1 MQDIKF
7 DFNNSIIIKNNDV
20 IKIEDNEQILQNI
33 KIEMLTNEGDVFYDL
48 EFGYS
53 LYDFLH
59 REINEMLIYEIR
71 HRIVTKLSRRPY
83 VHSSSINI
91 ETIQKVDKLIF
102 NISFYI
108 NEYFSEIT
116 LLLDRV
122 KVEVI

>member
-1 MQDIKF
+1 
-7 DFNNSIIIKNNDV
+7 
-20 IKIEDNEQILQNI
+20 
-33 KIEMLTNEGDVFYDL
+33 
-48 EFGYS
+48 
-53 LYDFLH
+53 
-59 REINEMLIYEIR
+59 MLIHEIR
-71 HRIVTKLSRRPY
+71 HRIITKLSRRDY
-83 VHSSSINI
+83 VDSSSINI

>member
-7 DFNNSIIIKNNDV
+7 DFNSSLIIKDNDV
-20 IKIEDNEQILQNI
+20 IKIEDNEEILQNI

-53 LYDFLH
+53 LYEFLH
-59 REINEMLIYEIR
+59 RELDEMLINEIK
-71 HRIVTKLSRRPY
+71 HRIITKLSRRDY
-83 VHSSSINI
+83 VESSSIKINVVEKI
-91 ETIQKVDKLIF
+91 DKLIF

-108 NEYFSEIT
+108 NKCFSEIT
-116 LLLDRV
+116 LLLDRA

>member
-59 REINEMLIYEIR
+59 REINEMLIHEIR
-71 HRIVTKLSRRPY
+71 HRIITKLSRRDY
-83 VHSSSINI
+83 VDSSSINI

-108 NEYFSEIT
+108 NEYFPEIT

>member
-59 REINEMLIYEIR
+59 REINEMLIHEIR
-71 HRIVTKLSRRPY
+71 HRIITKLSRRDY
-83 VHSSSINI
+83 IDSSSINI

-108 NEYFSEIT
+108 NEYFFQIT

>member
-7 DFNNSIIIKNNDV
+7 DFNKSIIIKNDDV
-20 IKIEDNEQILQNI
+20 TKIENNEEIIQNI
-33 KIEMLTNEGDVFYDL
+33 KIEMVTNEGDVFYDL

-53 LYDFLH
+53 IYDFLH
-59 REINEMLIYEIR
+59 REIDEMLINEIKQ
-71 HRIVTKLSRRPY
+71 RIIVKLSRRPY
-83 VHSSSINI
+83 VDSSSISI
-91 ETIQKVDKLIF
+91 ETKQKTDKVIF

-108 NEYFSEIT
+108 NEYFSEIA

>member
-59 REINEMLIYEIR
+59 REINEMLIHEIR
-71 HRIVTKLSRRPY
+71 HRIITKLSRRDY
-83 VHSSSINI
+83 VDSSSINI

-108 NEYFSEIT
+108 NEYFFQIT

>member
-59 REINEMLIYEIR
+59 REINEMLIHEIR
-71 HRIVTKLSRRPY
+71 HRIITKLSRRDY
-83 VHSSSINI
+83 VDSSSINI
-91 ETIQKVDKLIF
+91 GTIQKVDKLIF

-108 NEYFSEIT
+108 NEYFFQIT

>member
-7 DFNNSIIIKNNDV
+7 DFNNSIIIKNDDV
-20 IKIEDNEQILQNI
+20 IKIEENEEIIQNI
-33 KIEMLTNEGDVFYDL
+33 KIEMVTNEGDVFYDL

-59 REINEMLIYEIR
+59 REIDEMLINEIKY
-71 HRIVTKLSRRPY
+71 RIITKLSRRDY
-83 VHSSSINI
+83 VDSSSINI
-91 ETIQKVDKLIF
+91 ETIQKIDKLIF
-102 NISFYI
+102 NVSFYI
-108 NEYFSEIT
+108 NEYFSQIT

>member
-7 DFNNSIIIKNNDV
+7 DFSNSIIIKNNDV
-20 IKIEDNEQILQNI
+20 IKIENNEEIIQNI
-33 KIEMLTNEGDVFYDL
+33 KIEMITNEGDLFYDI

-59 REINEMLIYEIR
+59 RKIDEMLLNEIKQ
-71 HRIVTKLSRRPY
+71 RIIVKLSRRSY
-83 VHSSSINI
+83 IDSNSINI
-91 ETIQKVDKLIF
+91 EVKQKSDKLIF

>member
-7 DFNNSIIIKNNDV
+7 DFNNSIIIKDNDI
-20 IKIEDNEQILQNI
+20 IKIEDNEEIVQNI

-53 LYDFLH
+53 LYEFLH
-59 REINEMLIYEIR
+59 RELDEMLINEIK
-71 HRIVTKLSRRPY
+71 HRIITKLSRRDY
-83 VHSSSINI
+83 VESSSIKINVVEKI
-91 ETIQKVDKLIF
+91 DKLIF

-108 NEYFSEIT
+108 NKYFSEIT
-116 LLLDRV
+116 LLLDRA

>member
-59 REINEMLIYEIR
+59 REINEMLIHEIR
-71 HRIVTKLSRRPY
+71 HRIITKLSRRDY
-83 VHSSSINI
+83 VDSSSINI

>member
-1 MQDIKF
+1 MQDIKV
-7 DFNNSIIIKNNDV
+7 DFNNSIIIKNDDI
-20 IKIEDNEQILQNI
+20 IKIEENEEIIQNI
-33 KIEMLTNEGDVFYDL
+33 KIEMVTNEGDVFYDL

-59 REINEMLIYEIR
+59 REIDEMLINEIK
-71 HRIVTKLSRRPY
+71 HRIITKLSKRDY
-83 VHSSSINI
+83 VDSSSINI
-91 ETIQKVDKLIF
+91 ETKEKIDKLIF

>member
-7 DFNNSIIIKNNDV
+7 DFNNSIIIKDNDI
-20 IKIEDNEQILQNI
+20 IKIEDNEEIVQNI

-53 LYDFLH
+53 LYEFLH
-59 REINEMLIYEIR
+59 RELDEMLINEIK
-71 HRIVTKLSRRPY
+71 HRIITKLSRRDY
-83 VHSSSINI
+83 VESSSIKINVVEKI
-91 ETIQKVDKLIF
+91 DKLII

-108 NEYFSEIT
+108 NKYFSEIT
-116 LLLDRV
+116 LLLDRA

>member
-59 REINEMLIYEIR
+59 RKINEMLIHEIR
-71 HRIVTKLSRRPY
+71 HRIITKLSRRPY
-83 VHSSSINI
+83 VDSSSIS
-91 ETIQKVDKLIF
+91 IQSKQKTDKLIF
-102 NISFYI
+102 NVRFYI

>member
-7 DFNNSIIIKNNDV
+7 DFNNSIIIKDNDV
-20 IKIEDNEQILQNI
+20 IKIEDNEEIVQNI

-53 LYDFLH
+53 LYEFLH
-59 REINEMLIYEIR
+59 RELDEMLINEIK
-71 HRIVTKLSRRPY
+71 HRIITKLSIRDY
-83 VHSSSINI
+83 VESSSIKINVVEKI
-91 ETIQKVDKLIF
+91 DKLIF

-108 NEYFSEIT
+108 NKYFSEII
-116 LLLDRV
+116 LLLDRA